1 MRTAGDVIP
10 PPRAS
15 SPMQRRRHGNSTS
28 FPTGYLLLST
38 FAPIVAAA
46 VSTREVL
53 TSQAARP
60 HLPGFQAPFADLQGT
75 AQEASETIK
84 PRLSQT
90 TRRSLSLLLQFY
102 NDPDFGYSP
111 CRSRI
116 EQREPGPASF
126 PCFHQHQQVW
136 RKT

>member
-1 MRTAGDVIP
+1 MGTAGDVIP

-38 FAPIVAAA
+38 FAPIVATA

-60 HLPGFQAPFADLQGT
+60 HLPGFQAPFADLQDTGGSRDD
-75 AQEASETIK
+75 QASVIAND
-84 PRLSQT
+84 
-90 TRRSLSLLLQFY
+90 RRSLSLLLQFY

-126 PCFHQHQQVW
+126 PFFHQHQQVW